1 MRVFA
6 IPNGMALARLG
17 LAVSRRVSPRAV
29 DRNRIK
35 RQIRESFRQHQILLK
50 GLDVVVVS
58 NPAARTSGNND
69 IRDALQQHWQHIN
82 KKCKTR

>member
-17 LAVSRRVSPRAV
+17 LAVSRRVSSKAV

-35 RQIRESFRQHQILLK
+35 RQIRESFRQHQTLLQ
-50 GLDVVVVS
+50 GLDVVVVA
-58 NPAARTSGNND
+58 NTAARTIANNE
-69 IRDALQQHWQHIN
+69 IRDALLQHWKRII